1 MSSVPE
7 GSGSP
12 DVDQA
17 PEFHCHLASEE
28 EAAVLGRLSAVVEG
42 YLSVSLATAGILA
55 NILAIWVFSRRT
67 FKSNFN
73 NLLISLAICD
83 LLFLVICITE
93 SVRRTFQDHK
103 GNSTTLGGLMTQV
116 HHHLLPHFL
125 YPLHNIL
132 LSTSIFMTVS
142 ISIERYL
149 AIFHPLVYRNRK
161 VVFHKFIC
169 NVNVSKTC

>member
-1 MSSVPE
+1 MAHTAGNNNNNITSTRMSSAPE

-12 DVDQA
+12 EVDQA
-17 PEFHCHLASEE
+17 PELQCPLGGEE

-55 NILAIWVFSRRT
+55 NLLAIWVFSRRT

-93 SVRRTFQDHK
+93 SVRRTFQDHG
-103 GNSTTLGGLMTQV
+103 GNSSSIGGMVTQV
-116 HHHLLPHFL
+116 HHHLFPYFL

-149 AIFHPLVYRNRK
+149 AIFHPLVYKMR
-161 VVFHKFIC
+161 
-169 NVNVSKTC
+169 

>member
-1 MSSVPE
+1 MSCLFAE
-7 GSGSP
+7 GPGNII
-12 DVDQA
+12 
-17 PEFHCHLASEE
+17 LAMF
-28 EAAVLGRLSAVVEG
+28 
-42 YLSVSLATAGILA
+42 GILA
-55 NILAIWVFSRRT
+55 NILAICVFSKKT

-103 GNSTTLGGLMTQV
+103 GNSTTLGGLVTQV

-169 NVNVSKTC
+169 NVNVSKTS